1 MSLTFTRCTCLLSV
15 GLMAALLTDG
25 LAAQPE
31 PISSAPTAE
40 HEATHAAHHEYLH
53 TQQIQQAHLKRLVER
68 LTKAPDTL
76 REQCRFE
83 SDIATPPPT
92 GLVALT
98 FDDGPDEAH
107 TEQILKVLAEHD
119 IPATFFMIGVRMEKY
134 PELVDKVRASKRNL
148 IASHSWSHPNFH
160 ALSDDVQKTEIIK
173 GLEQMPARDDLKV
186 YRYPFGNSTC
196 FGNALLH
203 EQGYRI
209 VGWHVDSCD
218 WAFDR
223 AGSVALHEAVSCGVA
238 AQNRNNF
245 VGHVIDAVHERHG
258 GIVLMHEIHGNTL
271 AHLGEVI
278 DALLKGGYTFVRVDD
293 PRLAPA
299 LR

>member
-1 MSLTFTRCTCLLSV
+1 MV
-15 GLMAALLTDG
+15 GLLASLLTG
-25 LAAQPE
+25 RLAAQTE
-31 PISSAPTAE
+31 PGSPVPAPASVPASVVE
-40 HEATHAAHHEYLH
+40 HDATHLAHHEAVH
-53 TQQIQQAHLKRLVER
+53 TQQIKQAHLRRLVER

-83 SDIATPPPT
+83 SDIASPPPA

-119 IPATFFMIGVRMEKY
+119 IPATFFMIGARMAQH
-134 PELVDKVRASKRNL
+134 PELVDKVRASKRHL

-160 ALSDDVQKTEIIK
+160 DLSDDVQKAEIIK
-173 GLEQMPARDDLKV
+173 GLAQMPASDALKI
-186 YRYPFGNSTC
+186 YRYPFGNATC

-223 AGSVALHEAVSCGVA
+223 TGSVALHEAVSCGVA
-238 AQNRNNF
+238 AQNRSNF

-258 GIVLMHEIHGNTL
+258 GILLMHEIHGNTL
-271 AHLGEVI
+271 AHLGELI
-278 DALLKGGYTFVRVDD
+278 DALLKDGYTFVRVDD
-293 PRLAPA
+293 PRLATA